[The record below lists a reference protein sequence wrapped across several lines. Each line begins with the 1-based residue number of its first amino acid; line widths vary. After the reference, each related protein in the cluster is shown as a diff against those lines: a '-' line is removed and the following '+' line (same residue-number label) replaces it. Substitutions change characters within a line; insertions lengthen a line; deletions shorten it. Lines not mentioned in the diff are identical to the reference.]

1 MESEIVK
8 VKALCRISE
17 NSVII
22 EPGNIFEV
30 GRERA
35 EALGDSVEIVT
46 GEEKTEPKA
55 KGKKK

>member
-22 EPGNIFEV
+22 EPGQVFEV
-30 GRERA
+30 EKARA
-35 EALGDSVEIVT
+35 EALGEVVEIVT
-46 GEEKTEPKA
+46 GEETAKPKA
-55 KGKKK
+55 KDKKK